1 MAKGRLELSLPFFL
15 TVQALVVSSLNEKT
29 YHKGFKICFKH
40 DLAPSLSTRRP
51 MTSYKMIKM
60 NGYKEDERKIV
71 CSLCGKIMADI
82 EPGNPAGEFFHSKR
96 PNITCA
102 NDGKTFSFLPTMVD
116 GVKVYE
122 TLPEGVSLFEKKAA
136 RRNTKKLARKAR
148 RARTY

>member
-1 MAKGRLELSLPFFL
+1 MAQGRLELSLPFLL

-29 YHKGFKICFKH
+29 YHKGFKVCFKH

-60 NGYKEDERKIV
+60 NGYKEDEQKIV
-71 CSLCGKIMADI
+71 CDLCGKIMSDSNQHV
-82 EPGNPAGEFFHSKR
+82 GDFFHSKR

-102 NDGKTFSFLPTMVD
+102 NDGKTFSFLLTMVD